1 MIEEIQTKYSVR
13 DGGHYTPGI
22 AYNGML
28 YISGQ
33 LSIDPETGKIPEGGI
48 KPQARQALAN
58 LDMVLRAA
66 GIGREQVL
74 QCRVYLPDVAY
85 WPELNEEYA
94 FFFGDHKPARVVV
107 PTNNLYGGCLVE
119 VEAVVQ
125 LKRECKVNMNS

>member
-1 MIEEIQTKYSVR
+1 MKKIETQYSVR
-13 DGGHYTPGI
+13 DGGHYSPGMI
-22 AYNGML
+22 CNGTL
-28 YISGQ
+28 YVSGQ
-33 LSIDPETGKIPEGGI
+33 LSIDPQTGKAPEGFHA
-48 KPQARQALAN
+48 QAAQALRN
-58 LDMVLRAA
+58 LDTVLSAA
-66 GIGREQVL
+66 GAERSDVVM
-74 QCRVYLPDVAY
+74 CRVYLPDVAY